1 MQNTKTVAILTTIL
15 GVLIGLVAYPYIL
28 STTGLGPIVTY
39 NSAKLLLDSS
49 TRLSFLSKKQSATLE
64 QLHTT
69 LIDEYID
76 GEKILGDTLFEWVMR
91 GMTEA
96 VKDKHTQFFNKEET
110 DSFNAAIRQNFE
122 GIGAIVGE
130 SASGVVIR
138 QVLPESPAQRAL
150 LLPGEVITQVGTGTL
165 AGKTVEASVALIKW
179 PAGSQVELTVNS
191 TGAISVQ
198 RKIKITR
205 AAVTIPSISSKMI
218 DPKTGYIRVGIFWE
232 KTTQEFEKSLKQVT
246 ASGAQNLIV
255 DLRGNPGGLLTG
267 ATDLL
272 DIFVLKGLLLVETRG
287 RSEGL
292 NEKIFSSQIGPQKL
306 ILVVLVDENSASAA
320 EIFAGAI
327 QDHKLGRIIGH
338 KTYGKWSVQEVFL
351 LQGQGEVKVTVARWY
366 TPNGRGIDGIGIT
379 PDDTITLSEVDLK
392 KEEDPDINAAKAYL
406 KKLAK

>member
-1 MQNTKTVAILTTIL
+1 MQNTKTLAILTTIL
-15 GVLIGLVAYPYIL
+15 GVLIGFVAYPYII
-28 STTGLGPIVTY
+28 STAGLGPTITQTGT
-39 NSAKLLLDSS
+39 KLLFDGP
-49 TRLSFLSKKQSATLE
+49 TRLSFLSKEQSAILE

-69 LIDEYID
+69 LVGEYID
-76 GEKILGDTLFEWVMR
+76 GEKLLGDTLFEWVMR

-96 VKDKHTQFFNKEET
+96 VNDKHTQFFNREET

-122 GIGAIVGE
+122 GIGAVVGE

-138 QVLPESPAQRAL
+138 QILPESPAQRAK
-150 LLPGEVITQVGTGTL
+150 LLPWEVITQVWTGSL

-179 PAGSQVELTVNS
+179 PAGSQVELTVSS
-191 TGAISVQ
+191 TGATNTQ
-198 RKIKITR
+198 RKVKITR
-205 AAVTIPSISSKMI
+205 AAVTIPSISSKMV

-232 KTTQEFEKSLKQVT
+232 KTTQEFEKSLKDIT

-272 DIFVLKGLLLVETRG
+272 DIFVPKGLLLVETRG
-287 RSEGL
+287 RSAGL
-292 NEKIFSSQIGPQKL
+292 NEKIFSDQIETQKL
-306 ILVVLVDENSASAA
+306 ALVVLVDENSASAA

-327 QDHKLGRIIGH
+327 QDHKLGRVIGR

-351 LQGQGEVKVTVARWY
+351 LQWQGEVKVTVARWY
-366 TPNGRGIDGIGIT
+366 TPSGRGIDGIGIT
-379 PDDTITLSEVDLK
+379 PDDIIPISEVDLK
-392 KEEDPDINAAKAYL
+392 KEEDLDINAAKLYF